1 MTLGR
6 VLSTLSGQTI
16 IIIIM
21 TIIMIMTIIIMII
34 TIIMMI
40 VTIMVNNQ
48 YSAGSCQPTVG
59 RQLGTRREGEISE
72 AGPLVKI
79 IIICLITII
88 IMIFL

>member
-1 MTLGR
+1 
-6 VLSTLSGQTI
+6 
-16 IIIIM
+16 
-21 TIIMIMTIIIMII
+21 
-34 TIIMMI
+34 MMI